1 MGRRLTN
8 LVYPLLDGKQW
19 RFIRVSHHD
28 DNYPLKQP
36 TPALNYVEVSQ
47 SDGIEATR
55 INGNHESEVLK
66 NIDAILEDVT
76 RHTASRWFRVVAI
89 PPLGEY
95 QRQ

>member
-8 LVYPLLDGKQW
+8 LVYPLLDRKQW
-19 RFIRVSHHD
+19 RFIRVSHHY

-55 INGNHESEVLK
+55 INGNHDEEVLK
-66 NIDAILEDVT
+66 RVYQSNVEPFQPYIEPL
-76 RHTASRWFRVVAI
+76 ASTNSI
-89 PPLGEY
+89 
-95 QRQ
+95 